1 MWVCFLGER
10 PTLAMIT
17 SGTLPP
23 PLRRTCF
30 LQVSAK
36 YFSPDFGAEF
46 EMIPATAQLVVQ
58 YDVDDKTQTSD
69 CWGARRALLPTV
81 LRAMYYQHSALADTE
96 RALWKVSTKDVCAS
110 VHRMSP
116 MRLNNF
122 SARRSDA
129 RTMTEL

>member
-1 MWVCFLGER
+1 
-10 PTLAMIT
+10 MIAT
-17 SGTLPP
+17 SSLPP
-23 PLRRTCF
+23 PPNDVCTCF
-30 LQVSAK
+30 RQVSAK

-46 EMIPATAQLVVQ
+46 AMIPATAQLVVQ
-58 YDVDDKTQTSD
+58 YDVDDKVQTSD

-81 LRAMYYQHSALADTE
+81 LRAMYYQHSPLANTE